1 MKFIVR
7 NLQLN
12 RSICVP
18 SDSPAP
24 DGTTAIYAFRS
35 LVGANNLE
43 PRPTDHLAHG
53 ERVGEIPSGF
63 YLFAQ
68 GTAEG
73 PGTGVTLNEPEPS
86 WRDAAEAVW
95 LESLWQEAKFKND
108 RVLVRILSEDEKSVF
123 QIFREVFPKD

>member
-12 RSICVP
+12 RTISVP
-18 SDSPAP
+18 ADSPAY

-43 PRPTDHLAHG
+43 PDPADHLAHG
-53 ERVGEIPSGF
+53 ERVFEIPSGF

-68 GTAEG
+68 GAAESSAAG
-73 PGTGVTLNEPEPS
+73 MSPGDPEPS

-95 LESLWQEAKFKND
+95 LESLWQETKFKND
-108 RVLVRILSEDEKSVF
+108 RILVRILSEDEKSVF
-123 QIFREVFPKD
+123 QIFREVFPRA